1 MPCLHR
7 ACEEIVKWFCRH
19 QPISHLQTA
28 EEKGKDHC
36 GAEEP
41 PARSPLQRGI
51 RVLLEQG
58 SGGKECFQHTWSQ
71 WEELRENHIWRART
85 CCLDIWESLWSESQE
100 AVVGAGFAW
109 QQLQEERWLLR
120 NGLCCYRWQS
130 KNDSGCSVGWGP
142 RRGSWIGPLG
152 EEPPSK

>member
-1 MPCLHR
+1 MCSWNRVVEVRSVSNTLEANER
-7 ACEEIVKWFCRH
+7 
-19 QPISHLQTA
+19 SL
-28 EEKGKDHC
+28 EKTTFG
-36 GAEEP
+36 E
-41 PARSPLQRGI
+41 
-51 RVLLEQG
+51 LELVALT
-58 SGGKECFQHTWSQ
+58 F
-71 WEELRENHIWRART
+71 
-85 CCLDIWESLWSESQE
+85 ESLWSESQE

-142 RRGSWIGPLG
+142 RGGSWIGPLG